1 MNAEDNVGIDGWVNS
16 YQETSNLQKELEKK
30 QIHLT
35 LAPDPFNELWT
46 DRPALPDNK
55 VFIHE
60 LKYAGLSCKDKIT
73 QIREAIRRNS
83 CTGILISALD
93 EVAWTLNLRGS
104 DVHCNPVFVS
114 YLLITEYSSTLYIIE
129 NKLSDEVKDYLTEN
143 EIKVRP
149 YSTIEKDLKDFTGK
163 LLLSANINAAVH
175 AAACAHSLIKIA
187 PSPVLF
193 LKAIK
198 NETEIE
204 ASIAQ

>member
-1 MNAEDNVGIDGWVNS
+1 MENTGITLFKERLPETPSIVEWLGCVLNSENNVGIDGWVNS

-35 LAPDPFNELWT
+35 LTPDPFNELWT

-73 QIREAIRRNS
+73 QIQEATRRNS

-93 EVAWTLNLRGS
+93 EVAWISKLAGS

-129 NKLSDEVKDYLTEN
+129 NKLSDEVKDYLAEN
-143 EIKVRP
+143 GVTVKP
-149 YSTIEKDLKDFTGK
+149 YSTIEK
-163 LLLSANINAAVH
+163 I
-175 AAACAHSLIKIA
+175 
-187 PSPVLF
+187 
-193 LKAIK
+193 
-198 NETEIE
+198 
-204 ASIAQ
+204 